1 MAENYR
7 FVSREGDKW
16 ASILIDSGKYSGVIY
31 QYGKVSVPEEEN
43 EDGNMPLSFKY
54 TVVDYNGH
62 TEESLKETEEFTT
75 TIGDILVLVLDEQL
89 EKDNRETLSLNC
101 RAAASRQ

>member
-1 MAENYR
+1 MTEKYR

-16 ASILIDSGKYSGVIY
+16 ASILIDSGNYNGIIY
-31 QYGKVSVPEEEN
+31 KYGKVSVPEEEN

-54 TVVDYNGH
+54 NVVDYNSH

-75 TIGDILVLVLDEQL
+75 VLGDILVVILDEQL
-89 EKDNRETLSLNC
+89 EKDNLEY
-101 RAAASRQ
+101 ADD

>member
-1 MAENYR
+1 MTESYT
-7 FVSREGDKW
+7 FVSRKDDKW
-16 ASILIDSGKYSGVIY
+16 ASLLIKSGKYEGIIY

-62 TEESLKETEEFTT
+62 TEESLKETEEFTNT
-75 TIGDILVLVLDEQL
+75 LGDILVLILDEQL
-89 EKDNRETLSLNC
+89 EKDNLEY
-101 RAAASRQ
+101 ADD

>member
-1 MAENYR
+1 MTEKYK

-16 ASILIDSGKYSGVIY
+16 ASILIDSGKYSGLIY
-31 QYGKVSVPEEEN
+31 QYGKVSVPKQEN

-54 TVVDYNGH
+54 NVVEYNGN

-75 TIGDILVLVLDEQL
+75 TIGDILVVILDEQL
-89 EKDNRETLSLNC
+89 EKDNLEY
-101 RAAASRQ
+101 ADD

>member
-1 MAENYR
+1 MTEKYR

-16 ASILIDSGKYSGVIY
+16 ASILIDSGKYNGIIY

-54 TVVDYNGH
+54 NILDYNGH
-62 TEESLKETEEFTT
+62 TKESLEESPDFANVL
-75 TIGDILVLVLDEQL
+75 GDILVEILDEQL
-89 EKDNRETLSLNC
+89 AEGNLEYADD
-101 RAAASRQ
+101 

>member
-1 MAENYR
+1 MTEKYR

-16 ASILIDSGKYSGVIY
+16 ASILIDSGKYNGIIY

-43 EDGNMPLSFKY
+43 EDGNMPLAFKY
-54 TVVDYNGH
+54 NVLDYNGH

-75 TIGDILVLVLDEQL
+75 TIGDILVVILDEQL
-89 EKDNRETLSLNC
+89 EKDNLEY
-101 RAAASRQ
+101 ADD